1 MPTFRTRPHRGQHL
15 ATIAL
20 LVAVAAASPS
30 WATRVGVPA
39 LPSLYVEADELSE
52 APADPLA
59 PFRLSLDS
67 PIAALKKVASVDVQG
82 YLRAKDDVYLHVA
95 LPSST
100 ETTSLLPS
108 ELGIDVLDG
117 DFFYQDGA
125 HLMEASLLA
134 RDSRGNEHAL
144 ETLQRTFGK
153 PDFEVVLPGALNLV
167 VGFRTRDGFLLC
179 TFDDLPFFRICAFR
193 NDPKDLMA
201 GSQMLLFEGL
211 SDYSQRLR
219 RGESQTSLMQAL
231 MNVVTQ
237 AGMARSLLKPM

>member
-1 MPTFRTRPHRGQHL
+1 MSTFRTRTLKGHHS
-15 ATIAL
+15 A
-20 LVAVAAASPS
+20 AVALFVALAAALPS
-30 WATRVGVPA
+30 WATRIGVPA
-39 LPSLYVEADELSE
+39 LPSLYASAGELSE
-52 APADPLA
+52 APSDPLA
-59 PFRLSLDS
+59 PFRLSLNS
-67 PIAALKKVASVDVQG
+67 PIAALKKVATVDVQG
-82 YLRAKDDVYLHVA
+82 YLRAQDDVYLHVA

-100 ETTSLLPS
+100 EAASLLPC

-134 RDSRGNEHAL
+134 RDARGNEHAL
-144 ETLQRTFGK
+144 DTLQRTFGK

-179 TFDDLPFFRICAFR
+179 TFDDLPFFRISAFR